1 MCPIF
6 TGVESRVT
14 KISYS
19 HSYIRFF
26 IHRTGTFPFNLQRC
40 QNYLKFGA
48 IPWGFNFLFCP
59 SYLSL
64 KAAESENFAW
74 VGFAYFFFLS
84 GWCCNQEVVTRSY
97 TFYSTF
103 VSFSLILE
111 NEEINVTEKKK
122 ISLRQMKSQ
131 KNFTTNTWCLAKL
144 EANGERILHW
154 QKWDKFHNRDCC
166 HACL

>member
-48 IPWGFNFLFCP
+48 IPWGFNFLFSP

-111 NEEINVTEKKK
+111 NEEINVTEKKNQPK
-122 ISLRQMKSQ
+122 
-131 KNFTTNTWCLAKL
+131 TD
-144 EANGERILHW
+144 EEPE
-154 QKWDKFHNRDCC
+154 KFHHKHVMFGKVRSKWGKDLTL
-166 HACL
+166 AEMRQVS